1 MCSIIF
7 KSIAPPPPP
16 TRLSPNVCQQLRP
29 LGLRVDSSVAIGRN
43 LMFERGAML
52 YPGCSAARLKI
63 GAYSYSSPNSALTTV
78 NIGRYCSIGHA
89 VEFGL
94 GDHNFSGLSASPAIL
109 HNSLFMDYSGFIPLT
124 RDSRRPDGEETCVVT
139 LGHDIWVGCHCLFPK
154 DVTIGHGA
162 VIGAGSII
170 THDVPPFAIV
180 AGAGGGE
187 MSKGIIKGYRFP
199 DEVIS
204 DLLELEWWN
213 YDIPKMIAQ
222 GLNVPHHNI
231 KDFIAFMKNE
241 EREHLIPLPEAW
253 YYLSVLDSNSVQ
265 IYRVD
270 PDQTYMGSIIDPAK
284 IAIMDDPVLAQTKA
298 QLQAQAQAAA
308 QAQAEAQ
315 AKAAAEAQAKA
326 QATAAAQARAQA
338 QAEEQEI
345 ARIQA
350 QAMMLIRSQ
359 TPKAQ

>member
-1 MCSIIF
+1 MRSIAF
-7 KSIAPPPPP
+7 KSIFPPPP
-16 TRLSPNVCQQLRP
+16 TRLSPNICQQLRP

-43 LMFERGAML
+43 LMFERGTML

-94 GDHNFSGLSASPAIL
+94 GDHKFNGLSASPSIL
-109 HNSLFMDYSGFIPLT
+109 HNSTFMDYSGFIPLT
-124 RDSRRPDGEETCVVT
+124 RDSKRHDGEETCVVT

-180 AGAGGGE
+180 AGVGGGE
-187 MSKGIIKGYRFP
+187 NSKGIIKGYRFP
-199 DEVIS
+199 DEIIS

-213 YDIPKMIAQ
+213 YDIPKMISQ
-222 GLNVPHHNI
+222 GIKVPRHNI
-231 KDFIAFMKNE
+231 NDFITFMKNE

-253 YYLSVLDSNSVQ
+253 YYLSILDSNSVQ
-265 IYRVD
+265 LYRVD
-270 PDQTYMGSIIDPAK
+270 PEQTYMGSIIDPAK
-284 IAIMDDPVLAQTKA
+284 IAIMDDPVLT
-298 QLQAQAQAAA
+298 QAQAQVA
-308 QAQAEAQ
+308 
-315 AKAAAEAQAKA
+315 AKA
-326 QATAAAQARAQA
+326 QATAQA
-338 QAEEQEI
+338 QAEEQEL

-350 QAMMLIRSQ
+350 QAMMLVQ
-359 TPKAQ
+359 HQMDN